1 MTNMN
6 KKSKVT
12 QCAKENI
19 DKFLSV
25 ISDESTALE
34 IIANIKWKDGF
45 VCRSCGN
52 TNYCKGKGELS
63 RRCTRCKKEESV
75 TANTLF
81 HRCKI
86 PISKAMEMAFLV
98 CSTSDISSYE
108 LSRQIGIR
116 HMTCYGLQKKV
127 KDCLLDDSENG
138 LLKEILCE
146 INKRIGLIDGSA
158 K

>member
-1 MTNMN
+1 MS

-19 DKFLSV
+19 DKFSSV
-25 ISDESTALE
+25 VPDESSALRL
-34 IIANIKWKDGF
+34 IADIKWKDGF

-63 RRCTRCKKEESV
+63 RRCTKCKKEESV

-86 PISKAMEMAFLV
+86 SIRRAMEMAFLV

-116 HMTCYGLQKKV
+116 HMTCYGFQKKV
-127 KDCLLDDSENG
+127 KDCLSEESENS

-146 INKRIGLIDGSA
+146 INKRIELISSSGSE
-158 K
+158 